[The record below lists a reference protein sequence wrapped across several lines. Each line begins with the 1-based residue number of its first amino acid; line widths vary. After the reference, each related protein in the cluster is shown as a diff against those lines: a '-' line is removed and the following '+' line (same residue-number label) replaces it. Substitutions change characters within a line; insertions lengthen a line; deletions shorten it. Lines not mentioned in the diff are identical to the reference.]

1 MFTNFILVGLPVTQA
16 TTHPFENYIG
26 ATSNL
31 ITYWITVRSNYQ
43 KAYVTNNF
51 QCNCTRNQM
60 KKTSNVVIF
69 FTFSCWLISCLVVKL
84 GRYLVVLT
92 QTGSCHLHR
101 SYSEAM
107 NQNLFKQN
115 IYLYPHFLFKFLD
128 IGWGHES
135 LISFARMT
143 TPQHGGSIASKEA
156 VAVPD
161 TMGPVS
167 ALRGVESMPFVA
179 VGASSQTA
187 PRSAIIRWLGS
198 DQFPETI
205 VV

>member
-1 MFTNFILVGLPVTQA
+1 M
-16 TTHPFENYIG
+16 
-26 ATSNL
+26 
-31 ITYWITVRSNYQ
+31 
-43 KAYVTNNF
+43 
-51 QCNCTRNQM
+51 
-60 KKTSNVVIF
+60 
-69 FTFSCWLISCLVVKL
+69 
-84 GRYLVVLT
+84 
-92 QTGSCHLHR
+92 HR